1 MTTQAT
7 NVTPPSLAK
16 SNEKRPPFYISNRK
30 LFLNVLGLASVLGLW
45 QALSSLGIINSFML
59 PSPVAVV
66 SALMAMAQDGT
77 LFVHV
82 AASLKRVIAG
92 YLIAAAIG
100 LPLGFLCGWSRTA
113 AELIRPVIEALRP
126 VPPLAWVPI
135 SILWFG
141 LGDMSAYFLVFLGCV
156 FPLFFGAYTAVRS
169 IDRNQ
174 INAALCLGAS
184 RRLLVVD
191 VLLPA
196 ALPIMMPNLRLAL
209 GIGWMCVVTAE
220 LIAAQTGLG
229 YLIQQSRMLFQINN
243 VVAGMV
249 AIGIVGFIMSAAV
262 EKIERRVNAWA
273 PSERS

>member
-1 MTTQAT
+1 MTSQITATTALPQAK
-7 NVTPPSLAK
+7 VKVKKPSAL
-16 SNEKRPPFYISNRK
+16 RRK
-30 LFLNVLGLASVLGLW
+30 FTLNMIGLWSVLLLW
-45 QALSSLGIINSFML
+45 QALAGLGIINSFLL
-59 PSPVAVV
+59 PAPTDVV
-66 SALMAMAQDGT
+66 IALWKLAQDGT
-77 LFVHV
+77 LFLHL
-82 AASLKRVIAG
+82 AASLKRIVFG
-92 YLIAAAIG
+92 YLLACAIG

-113 AELIRPVIEALRP
+113 SELIRPIIEALRP

-135 SILWFG
+135 AILWFG

-184 RRLLVVD
+184 RKLLFVD
-191 VLLPA
+191 VLFPA

-262 EKIERRVNAWA
+262 EKIERHVNAWS

>member
-1 MTTQAT
+1 MTIQTTTA
-7 NVTPPSLAK
+7 PPPHQVK
-16 SNEKRPPFYISNRK
+16 TKRTIGPAARRK
-30 LFLNVLGLASVLGLW
+30 LTLNAIGLLGTLLLW
-45 QALSSLGIINSFML
+45 QALAGLGIINSFLL
-59 PSPVAVV
+59 PAPTDVLA
-66 SALMAMAQDGT
+66 ALAALSKDGT
-77 LFVHV
+77 LFVHL
-82 AASLKRVIAG
+82 AASLKRVVLG
-92 YLIAAAIG
+92 YLLACAIG

-113 AELIRPVIEALRP
+113 ADLIRPIIEALRP

-174 INAALCLGAS
+174 INAALCLGAP
-184 RRLLVVD
+184 RNMLFLE
-191 VLLPA
+191 VLFPA

-249 AIGIVGFIMSAAV
+249 AIGVVGFIMSAAV
-262 EKIERRVNAWA
+262 EKIERRVNAWS

>member
-1 MTTQAT
+1 
-7 NVTPPSLAK
+7 L
-16 SNEKRPPFYISNRK
+16 RRK
-30 LFLNVLGLASVLGLW
+30 FTLNMIGLWSVLLLW
-45 QALSSLGIINSFML
+45 QALAGLGIINSFLL
-59 PSPVAVV
+59 PAPTDVVVALWNL
-66 SALMAMAQDGT
+66 AKDGT
-77 LFVHV
+77 LFVHL
-82 AASLKRVIAG
+82 AASLKRIVCG
-92 YLIAAAIG
+92 YLLACAVG

-113 AELIRPVIEALRP
+113 AELIRPIIEALRP

-135 SILWFG
+135 AILWFG

-184 RRLLVVD
+184 RKLLFVD

-262 EKIERRVNAWA
+262 EKIERHVNAWS